1 VLLYFRLNKKNPSK
15 MDPTS
20 IQPKENVDWKQQ
32 NASCVTVDEFH
43 VMMKEAEV
51 KEKQNKKEIYEL
63 IGALDDK
70 PMDVGNKGKLSHHFL
85 NIGNFPF
92 VLLYL
97 FNAGI

>member
-1 VLLYFRLNKKNPSK
+1 MLVVF
-15 MDPTS
+15 
-20 IQPKENVDWKQQ
+20 
-32 NASCVTVDEFH
+32 TVDEFH

-51 KEKQNKKEIYEL
+51 KEKQDKKEIYEL
-63 IGALDDK
+63 IGAMDDK
-70 PMDVGNKGKLSHHFL
+70 LMDVGSKGKSSHLFL